1 VRILHAIPGLAKA
14 AGTSVYCAELAGH
27 LACAGVETVIALPD
41 VPGDDRCPTPAAV
54 AVGRFDPTSPPPDLV
69 HVHGLWH
76 PFLHRVAAWAAAGGV
91 PVLVS
96 PQGML
101 TPWSLAQKRLK
112 KRLALAAYQHHDLAT
127 AAAIHATA
135 QSEVDDVRRLGLRQ
149 PIVVAPFGIAIP
161 DAASAP
167 PRWSAAAGGRRVA
180 LFVSRIHPKKGLV
193 NLLEAWA
200 RLRAEHVAGAECGT
214 SRPPWCLVIAGP
226 DEAGHKAELLALA
239 AARGLAVEERP
250 PATTGPLATDADIVF
265 TGPVFD
271 AQKTALYQ
279 RSDLFVLPTH
289 SENFGV
295 VVLEALACGLPV
307 LTTKGAPWGTLE
319 DVGRPGPATG
329 REPRAGWWID
339 VGVEPLVATLRG
351 VMHAADESLRDVGDN
366 ARWFAAERYSWPA
379 AARTMCE
386 AYEWLVHGGPGGT
399 LPSCIHLDRTDE
411 P

>member
-1 VRILHAIPGLAKA
+1 MILHAIPGLIRA
-14 AGTSVYCAELAGH
+14 AGTAVYCAELAGH
-27 LACAGVETVIALPD
+27 LAHAGVETAIALPEP
-41 VPGDDRCPTPAAV
+41 PGDDRCPTPPAV
-54 AVGRFDPTSPPPDLV
+54 AVGRFDPQSARPDLI

-76 PFLHRVAAWAAAGGV
+76 PFLHHVAAWGRRRDV

-112 KRLALAAYQHHDLAT
+112 KRLALAVYQRRDLVA

-135 QSEVDDVRRLGLRQ
+135 DAEVEDVRRMGLRQ

-161 DAASAP
+161 DAAAAP

-180 LFVSRIHPKKGLV
+180 LFVSRVHPKKGLV

-200 RLRAEHVAGAECGT
+200 RLRAEAAAGRDG
-214 SRPPWCLVIAGP
+214 RPPWCLVIAGP

-239 AARGLAVEERP
+239 AARGLVVEDVP
-250 PATTGPLATDADIVF
+250 PPTTGPLATAADVVF

-271 AQKTALYQ
+271 VQKTSLYQ

-307 LTTKGAPWGTLE
+307 LTTKGAPWGELE
-319 DVGRPGPATG
+319 DVGPTGRAGRGPA
-329 REPRAGWWID
+329 RAGWWID
-339 VGVEPLVATLRG
+339 IGVDPLVTTLRE
-351 VMHAADESLRDVGDN
+351 VMRASDAELLEIGAN
-366 ARWFAAERYSWPA
+366 ARRFATDRYSWLA
-379 AARTMCE
+379 ATRSMRE
-386 AYEWLVHGGPGGT
+386 AYEWLIFGGT
-399 LPSCIHLDRTDE
+399 PPPCIRLG
-411 P
+411 

>member
-1 VRILHAIPGLAKA
+1 MRILHAIPGLIKA
-14 AGTSVYCAELAGH
+14 AGTSVYCAELSGH
-27 LACAGVETVIALPD
+27 LADAGVETAIALPES
-41 VPGDDRCPTPAAV
+41 PGDDRCPTPPAV
-54 AVGRFDPTSPPPDLV
+54 TVGRFDPEAFRPDLV

-76 PFLHRVAAWAAAGGV
+76 PFLHRVSAWAAGRDV

-112 KRLALAAYQHHDLAT
+112 KRIALAVYQHRDLAT

-135 QSEVDDVRRLGLRQ
+135 DAEVDDVRRLGLRQ
-149 PIVVAPFGIAIP
+149 PIVVAPFGIQIP
-161 DAASAP
+161 DASTAP
-167 PRWSAAAGGRRVA
+167 PRWSAAGGRRVA
-180 LFVSRIHPKKGLV
+180 LFVSRVHPKKGLV

-200 RLRAEHVAGAECGT
+200 RIRAEDAAGGR
-214 SRPPWCLVIAGP
+214 SRRPWCLVIAGP

-239 AARGLAVEERP
+239 AARGLVVEDRP
-250 PATTGPLATDADIVF
+250 PPTTGPLATDADVVF

-307 LTTKGAPWGTLE
+307 LTTKGAPWEALE
-319 DVGRPGPATG
+319 DVGRPGRAQARPA
-329 REPRAGWWID
+329 RAGWWID
-339 VGVEPLVATLRG
+339 IGVDPLVTTLRG
-351 VMHAADESLRDVGDN
+351 VMHASDDDLGDIGEN
-366 ARWFAAERYSWPA
+366 AMWFATERYSWPA
-379 AARTMCE
+379 AMRAMRE
-386 AYEWLVHGGPGGT
+386 AYGWLVHGGTP
-399 LPSCIHLDRTDE
+399 PPCIRLG
-411 P
+411 